1 MKGVYRENNMPDNQI
16 KPFGRF
22 LMLWAGDFY
31 ANTASG
37 LSAFALAIFM
47 FEMTG
52 KVTSVALTALSAFLP
67 AMLLNPLAGVL
78 ADRFDR
84 RLMMIL
90 GDGCSALG
98 LLYILL
104 CMMTGRVGEW
114 QIYLG
119 VGISSGF
126 TALLEPSYKA
136 TITDLL
142 TKEQFAKASGLVQAA
157 GSAKFLLSPL
167 IAGFLLTITD
177 IRTVLIID
185 ISTIAVTLPIT
196 MFIKKQ
202 IVSNRIASV
211 KTESDKQSFFRELAE
226 GWRTISANKGLLW
239 MIVLIS
245 TVTFYVGFLQTLFTP
260 MMIAISDIKTL
271 GMVESVS
278 AAGMLI
284 GSLILGVCTV
294 TRKYVN
300 QLVTALVSAGLFIA
314 LLGVTSNVFVIAV
327 CAFLFFTSLPFA
339 NTSADVLIRA
349 TIPGEKQGR
358 AWGLIGALSQFGY
371 AAAYAVSGVLA
382 DHVFNPLLRENGALS
397 STIGRI
403 TGVGEGRGIALMLIV
418 SGALLVVS
426 AFIMGKIPSIRVLE
440 EALSI

>member
-1 MKGVYRENNMPDNQI
+1 MKFKKSSGP
-16 KPFGRF
+16 PGLSGRF
-22 LMLWAGDFY
+22 MMLWAGDFY

-104 CMMTGRVGEW
+104 CMMTGCVGEW

-119 VGISSGF
+119 VGISSSF
-126 TALLEPSYKA
+126 VALLEPSYKA

-157 GSAKFLLSPL
+157 GSAKFLLSPF
-167 IAGFLLTITD
+167 IAGFLLTVTD
-177 IRTVLIID
+177 IRTILIID

-202 IVSNRIASV
+202 IASP
-211 KTESDKQSFFRELAE
+211 KTGRGTQGFFRELAE
-226 GWRTISANKGLLW
+226 GWRTIAANKGLFW
-239 MIVLIS
+239 IIILIS
-245 TVTFYVGFLQTLFTP
+245 TATFYVGFLQTLFTP
-260 MMIAISDIKTL
+260 MILAITDVKTL

-278 AAGMLI
+278 SAGMLA

-300 QLVTALVSAGLFIA
+300 QLAAALVSAGLCIA
-314 LLGVTSNVFVIAV
+314 LLGVTVNVCVIAA
-327 CAFLFFTSLPFA
+327 CAFLFFMSLPFA

-349 TIPGEKQGR
+349 NIPGETQGR

-382 DHVFNPLLRENGALS
+382 DCVFNPLLRENGALS
-397 STIGRI
+397 SSIGRI

-418 SGALLVVS
+418 SGVLLVVS
-426 AFIMGKIPSIRVLE
+426 ASFMGKIPSIRALE